1 MEDCKVSDGETISLV
16 IKTPNQFHGDH
27 LVEGVRVD
35 WTVKD
40 LKCHPLQGLS
50 HQPGRFGLV
59 SCPVTLDICLHLAS
73 RQHSSTDTKPVWLN
87 AAGSNCQSF
96 ALCKRHEYP
105 LHKSRQLSYS

>member
-40 LKCHPLQGLS
+40 LKCHLSKVYPTNPVGLDW
-50 HQPGRFGLV
+50 FLV
-59 SCPVTLDICLHLAS
+59 L
-73 RQHSSTDTKPVWLN
+73 
-87 AAGSNCQSF
+87 
-96 ALCKRHEYP
+96 
-105 LHKSRQLSYS
+105 